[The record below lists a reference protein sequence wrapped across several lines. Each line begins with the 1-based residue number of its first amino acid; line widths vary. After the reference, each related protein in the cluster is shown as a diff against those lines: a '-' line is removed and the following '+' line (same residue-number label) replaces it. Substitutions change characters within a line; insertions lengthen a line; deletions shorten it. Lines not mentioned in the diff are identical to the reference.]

1 MFGDMMGKLQ
11 EMKQKMD
18 EAKSRMKGISV
29 SAEAANGAIKVI
41 ASGNRQIRNIE
52 INHSLITEKEEL
64 EELLVVAINRALEKA
79 EKVYESEMQGAAGGM
94 IPPGLM

>member
-18 EAKSRMKGISV
+18 ETKNRLKDISV

-41 ASGNRQIRNIE
+41 ASGNKQIKNIE

-79 EKVYESEMQGAAGGM
+79 EKVYETEMVGVAGGM
-94 IPPGLM
+94 IPPGMI